1 MYPNEHANVTK
12 YFIMI
17 LNIACRVG
25 YLYSTYKHN
34 YRELKNQQLLIC
46 LMRFRVLWLQNQ
58 YSQIKATVCLDTD

>member
-34 YRELKNQQLLIC
+34 YRELKKSTTAYMSYAI
-46 LMRFRVLWLQNQ
+46 
-58 YSQIKATVCLDTD
+58 